1 MDDRPARHVSGH
13 DHGGDLGP
21 DMAPTATAGTGFTS
35 DWSRQVPLS
44 LRILTQLPGPGRA
57 WVAAWA
63 LVPWLN
69 LAVIV
74 ATHAS
79 PWTQSGVPAA
89 ETLNRA
95 AVSFA
100 VLLSL
105 WGTAKI
111 TDELQELPHGLANV
125 VNQHES
131 VVARLFRGIDNIY
144 IPLLITAALCVVLPL
159 DEALRGERLAAV
171 IQAATWA
178 LIGIPLSTAL
188 WVYFVLQV
196 GLSRL
201 GRGHLVLKGYRG
213 DRSLGLRPVG
223 RLAFTGFWMLF
234 GTVAPLVVTGFT
246 DLPGVV
252 IGIGVLVVGI
262 GLFFASLQGMHRQM
276 AAVKQRELDNALDLY
291 QQAYDQVREQP
302 TLEVLERQVGLLS
315 AAETLENRAERIQ
328 EWPFDEAIF
337 ARVVTIA
344 SGVAGV
350 IIARLLL
357 APIGL

>member
-1 MDDRPARHVSGH
+1 MDQKPARDVSRN
-13 DHGGDLGP
+13 GGRDLGVDSVVP
-21 DMAPTATAGTGFTS
+21 SRAGTGLS
-35 DWSRQVPLS
+35 GEQSPLIPLS
-44 LRILTQLPGPGRA
+44 LRLLSQLPGPRRA
-57 WVAAWA
+57 WVSAWA
-63 LVPWLN
+63 LIPWLN

-74 ATHAS
+74 SANAS
-79 PWTQSGVPAA
+79 SWDQTGIPAV
-89 ETLNRA
+89 EVLNRA
-95 AVSFA
+95 AVTFA

-105 WGTAKI
+105 WGAARI
-111 TDELQELPHGLANV
+111 TDELHSLPHELA
-125 VNQHES
+125 S
-131 VVARLFRGIDNIY
+131 VVEQREPAVATHFRGIDNVLA
-144 IPLLITAALCVVLPL
+144 PLVITAVVCVVLPL
-159 DEALRGERLAAV
+159 DEALRGERLAAL

-178 LIGIPLSTAL
+178 IIGIPLSTAL
-188 WVYFVLQV
+188 WVYLVLQL

-201 GRGHLVLKGYRG
+201 GRGRLTLKGYRG

-223 RLAFTGFWMLF
+223 RLAFTAFWMLL
-234 GTVAPLVVTGFT
+234 GTIAPLVVTGFT

-252 IGIGVLVVGI
+252 IGVGALVVGT
-262 GLFFASLQGMHRQM
+262 GLFFASLQGMHGQM
-276 AAVKQRELDNALDLY
+276 VAVKKRELETALDLY

-315 AAETLENRAERIQ
+315 AAETLEKRAERIQ

-357 APIGL
+357 VPIGL